1 MSSVLETEAN
11 TAAAPELRA
20 DTRMADVLAAYP
32 GAQRALFARY
42 HIGGCQSCGFQPDE
56 TLGEVCSRNEDLPVT
71 EVIEHIVEQHQGD
84 EQILVTPAE
93 LKALID
99 DSDSS
104 PTLLD
109 IRTREEF
116 EAVHLPEAQLFSN
129 ELTNEIFGTWDKEST
144 IVVYDHTGTRCLDAA
159 TYFIG
164 HGFGNVK
171 ALRGGIDAWSQEI
184 DTSVPR
190 YRVEY
195 EED

>member
-1 MSSVLETEAN
+1 MASTLESNTELSAN
-11 TAAAPELRA
+11 
-20 DTRMADVLAAYP
+20 TRMADVLTSYP

-56 TLGEVCSRNEDLPVT
+56 TLADVCERNENLPVA
-71 EVIEHIVEQHQGD
+71 EVIDHIVEQHQGD
-84 EQILVTPAE
+84 EKILIEPAE
-93 LKALID
+93 LQLMLEAGEPEI
-99 DSDSS
+99 
-104 PTLLD
+104 TLLD

-116 EAVHLPEAQLFSN
+116 DAVHLPDAQLFSN

-159 TYFIG
+159 AYFIG

-171 ALRGGIDAWSQEI
+171 ALRGGIDEWSQKI
-184 DTSVPR
+184 DSSLPR

>member
-1 MSSVLETEAN
+1 MATTLPSKTE
-11 TAAAPELRA
+11 LSA
-20 DTRMADVLAAYP
+20 DSHMADVLIAYP

-56 TLGEVCSRNEDLPVT
+56 TLAEVCARNEDIPVA

-84 EQILVTPAE
+84 ENILIEPSE
-93 LKALID
+93 LKELLD
-99 DSDSS
+99 DKRSGV
-104 PTLLD
+104 TLLD

-116 EAVHLPEAQLFSN
+116 EAVHLPGARLFSN
-129 ELTNEIFGTWDKEST
+129 ELTNEIFGSWDKESK

-159 TYFIG
+159 AYFIG

-171 ALRGGIDAWSQEI
+171 ALRGGIDEWSQKV
-184 DTSVPR
+184 DSNVPR

-195 EED
+195 EEQ

>member
-1 MSSVLETEAN
+1 MATTLESDTELSAN
-11 TAAAPELRA
+11 
-20 DTRMADVLAAYP
+20 TRMADVLTAYP

-56 TLGEVCSRNEDLPVT
+56 TLGDVCERNENLPVA
-71 EVIEHIVEQHQGD
+71 EVIDHIVEQHQGD
-84 EQILVTPAE
+84 EKILIEPAE
-93 LKALID
+93 LKSMLDAGEAKV
-99 DSDSS
+99 
-104 PTLLD
+104 TLLD

-116 EAVHLPEAQLFSN
+116 DAVHLPDAQLFSN

-159 TYFIG
+159 AYFIG

-171 ALRGGIDAWSQEI
+171 ALRGGIDEWSQQI
-184 DTSVPR
+184 DSSLPR

-195 EED
+195 EEE